1 MKAVNFVTPEHE
13 HEFEAVHGLPEALP
27 AGEVLLWQG
36 RPNAWLLACEALH
49 LRTVMVYFG
58 LLMVWR
64 LTGSLY
70 DGASVGE
77 ALMALL
83 RMLPLV
89 LLGTGLLGLFGLL
102 MARSTA
108 YTLTNRRVVMRI
120 GIVLSVTFN
129 LPFSRIRGVDLR
141 SRGGTRGDVALTLA
155 GTDRIAY
162 LHLWP
167 HVRAWQLRQP
177 QPLLR
182 GLADAQ
188 QVAGLLVDALHQS
201 QQAQQEADMAPAQL
215 PLRATRRPVFEPVPA
230 AAQTA

>member
-13 HEFEAVHGLPEALP
+13 HEFEAQHGLPEALP
-27 AGEVLLWQG
+27 AGEHLLWQG
-36 RPNAWLLACEALH
+36 RPDAWLLACEALH
-49 LRTVMVYFG
+49 LRAVMVYFG
-58 LLMVWR
+58 LLMAWR

-70 DGASVGE
+70 DGASLVE
-77 ALMALL
+77 ASMAMV

-89 LLGTGLLGLFGLL
+89 LLGTGLLGLVGFL

-108 YTLTNRRVVMRI
+108 YTLTNRRVVMRV

-129 LPFSRIRGVDLR
+129 LPFSRIASVDVR
-141 SRGGTRGDVALTLA
+141 SRSGARGDIALTLA

-167 HVRAWQLRQP
+167 HARAWQLRQP

-182 GLADAQ
+182 GLPDAQ
-188 QVAGLLVDALHQS
+188 RVAELLVDALKQDQLAR
-201 QQAQQEADMAPAQL
+201 QQADAAPVPL
-215 PLRATRRPVFEPVPA
+215 PRRATRRPVIEPVPIA
-230 AAQTA
+230 ARLA